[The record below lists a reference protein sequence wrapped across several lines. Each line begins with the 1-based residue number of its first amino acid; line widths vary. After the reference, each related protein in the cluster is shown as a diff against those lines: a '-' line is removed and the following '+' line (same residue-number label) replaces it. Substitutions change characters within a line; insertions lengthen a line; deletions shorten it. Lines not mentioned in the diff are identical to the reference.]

1 MVPDDM
7 VLAMA
12 ELSADAVFGKIP
24 ENRYL
29 YYIEEA
35 LNAGDAQAKKYGGMS
50 VDQLCSELDV
60 SLVVED
66 KSERLGAVNLR
77 GQTMFEGGRA
87 VIYVYKESIASL
99 AENSSWDGEPRLNI
113 DDALDTHVYHELFH
127 VLEEKSGY
135 VSDSLE
141 PVRLWKFFSHEHLSH
156 ITRCSEIAAHR
167 FAKGMKDLPWL
178 PNFYDYI
185 YLYNTGALKEGDFSS
200 FFSRMRAL
208 VDKGKG
214 GTP

>member
-1 MVPDDM
+1 
-7 VLAMA
+7 
-12 ELSADAVFGKIP
+12 
-24 ENRYL
+24 
-29 YYIEEA
+29 
-35 LNAGDAQAKKYGGMS
+35 MS

-77 GQTMFEGGRA
+77 GQTMVEGGRA
-87 VIYVYKESIASL
+87 VIHVYKESIASL
-99 AENSSWDGEPRLNI
+99 AENSSWDGEPSLNI

-127 VLEEKSGY
+127 VLEEKNGY

-167 FAKGMKDLPWL
+167 FAKGMKNLPWL

-185 YLYNTGALKEGDFSS
+185 YLYNTGALKEDDFSS
-200 FFSRMRAL
+200 FFSRMRVL